1 MSKNKSRVLI
11 VDDNRESRKLLA
23 SIISKC
29 TEHEV
34 LLANSG
40 EVVLNVIEKY
50 QPDAV
55 LLDIMMPGIDGYEI
69 TRILKSNPKTKE
81 IPIIFITALSGIED
95 KVKGFEI
102 GGVDYI
108 LKPFNTN
115 DLLARLNTHI
125 QLKGAK
131 DELKKKNELLID
143 REAHLVHLI
152 EEKTTELK
160 EQLYTD
166 SLTKLPNRM
175 KLKEDIE
182 GALYPTLILINI
194 DNFREINSFFGNKIG
209 DFIIF
214 ELGNRLKTVI
224 NGAVGKLYKLHADE
238 YAVLIPEKI
247 EMNSF
252 KQLLN
257 FLHDAGEETPYVY
270 YWQKIRVDVTL
281 GVSNDKND
289 IFEKADMALKY
300 AKRKRM
306 IYFSYDESM
315 RIKKEYESNLQW
327 ARIIREAIEE
337 ERIISYFQPIINNKN
352 KSIEKYE
359 ALVRLI
365 DESGNIISPSSFLD
379 VAKKSRQYALITKAV
394 VQTSFSRFQ
403 DSQFELSINLSVED
417 ILNKDTVEL
426 LKSSIK
432 EYHLGGRLVFEI
444 LESEG
449 IESYDEVLHFI
460 NQMKSLG
467 CKIAIDD
474 FGSGYSNFE
483 YILRLAVNYIKIDAS
498 LIKNVDKDKDAQ
510 IIVATIVGFSKKLG
524 IQTIAESVHSKKV
537 YEKVGALG
545 VDYSQGYHLGEPN
558 ADISVSSTLTA

>member
-23 SIISKC
+23 SIISKY

-81 IPIIFITALSGIED
+81 IPIIFITALNSIED

-131 DELKKKNELLID
+131 DELKKKNELLTD
-143 REAHLVHLI
+143 RETHLVHLI
-152 EEKTTELK
+152 EEKTRELK

-247 EMNSF
+247 EKNSF

-257 FLHDAGEETPYVY
+257 FLHDAGEEKPYVY
-270 YWQKIRVDVTL
+270 YWQKIRVDITL

-315 RIKKEYESNLQW
+315 RIIKEYESNLQW

-365 DESGNIISPSSFLD
+365 DESGNIISPSFFLD

-394 VQTSFSRFQ
+394 VQKSFSRFK

-432 EYHLGGRLVFEI
+432 EYNLGGRLVFEI

-537 YEKVGALG
+537 YEKVGELG
-545 VDYSQGYHLGEPN
+545 VDYSQGFHLGEPN

>member
-23 SIISKC
+23 SIISKY

-34 LLANSG
+34 LLANNG

-55 LLDIMMPGIDGYEI
+55 LLDIIMPGIDGYEI

-81 IPIIFITALSGIED
+81 IPIIFITALNSIED

-131 DELKKKNELLID
+131 DELKKKNELLTD
-143 REAHLVHLI
+143 REAHLVLLI
-152 EEKTTELK
+152 EEKTRALK

-214 ELGNRLKTVI
+214 ELGNRIKTVI

-247 EMNSF
+247 ERNSF

-257 FLHDAGEETPYVY
+257 FLHDAGEEKPYVY
-270 YWQKIRVDVTL
+270 YWQKIRVGVTL

-315 RIKKEYESNLQW
+315 RIIKEYESNLQW

-337 ERIISYFQPIINNKN
+337 ERIISHFQPIINNKN

-365 DESGNIISPSSFLD
+365 DESGNIISPSFFLD

-394 VQTSFSRFQ
+394 VQKSFFRFK

-426 LKSSIK
+426 LRSSIK
-432 EYHLGGRLVFEI
+432 EYNLGGRLVFEI

-524 IQTIAESVHSKKV
+524 IKTIAESVHSKKV
-537 YEKVGALG
+537 YEKVGELG

-558 ADISVSSTLTA
+558 ADLSVSSTLTA